1 MTCKPTTFAQ
11 IYAEGSIKAG
21 TLNAEAGLL
30 DFSELILRQNN
41 PTEGIYIT
49 IPVLLQFSLIP
60 MNLESYKYL
69 NV

>member
-11 IYAEGSIKAG
+11 IYAEGAIKAG